1 MLVVRST
8 FQCNSL
14 FPRFKVDK
22 YKLHFICG
30 VNEHVSGPE
39 YSLDIGYNPR
49 DPSKYYHSHINFL
62 ATCEDPQ
69 SVHAPAKLFF
79 AECGNYR
86 PNESWCLPVNLD
98 QDTGMLCYQ
107 PYNFRVFNK
116 KNRVNT
122 LCHYGINF
130 LTCCDIVYV

>member
-1 MLVVRST
+1 VEEALTKFS
-8 FQCNSL
+8 NS
-14 FPRFKVDK
+14 KVDK

>member
-1 MLVVRST
+1 MH
-8 FQCNSL
+8 
-14 FPRFKVDK
+14 K

-30 VNEHVSGPE
+30 VNERVSGPE
-39 YSLDIGYNPR
+39 YNMNIGYNPGN
-49 DPSKYYHSHINFL
+49 PLKYYHSHINFL